1 MAWKWLYW
9 YGFVGIYSNPTI
21 MNIQLEGKMKQQF
34 LVLPH
39 LPLLFNKVGTPQQ
52 DIRAVPHTRDAKFHS
67 LAFGMQIRP
76 GFSIAIVLEL
86 AK

>member
-21 MNIQLEGKMKQQF
+21 LSIQLEVKMKQQF
-34 LVLPH
+34 LLLPH
-39 LPLLFNKVGTPQQ
+39 LHVLFNKVGMLQQ
-52 DIRAVPHTRDAKFHS
+52 DIRVVPHTRDAKFHS
-67 LAFGMQIRP
+67 LAFDMQIRP
-76 GFSIAIVLEL
+76 GFLIAIILEL